1 MEFDEMKEIWGAQNN
16 RPLYTIDEKALQKR
30 IQRKKHSVL
39 VNISEWI
46 LIIGY
51 LVSVSLLVGSN
62 LFKSVANIF
71 LYLEAAWMFAIVVYL
86 VVSHIRRTKAGR
98 RFNRSVHGDL
108 DHAIYLISAQ
118 MHLSQILRWNLLPMG
133 VIMIFS
139 VWKTG
144 KLFLVSA
151 GILVVYSLVFYAAS
165 KSLSANK
172 RRKRKLQVLKEKL
185 ENASK

>member
-1 MEFDEMKEIWGAQNN
+1 MKEIWGAQNN
-16 RPLYTIDEKALQKR
+16 QALYTIDEKVLQNR
-30 IQRKKHSVL
+30 IQRKRNSVFTS
-39 VNISEWI
+39 ISEW
-46 LIIGY
+46 LSIIGY
-51 LVSVSLLVGSN
+51 LVPVILLVRFNPLAAGS
-62 LFKSVANIF
+62 NIF
-71 LYLEAAWMFAIVVYL
+71 LCLEAAWMFAIVVYL
-86 VVSHIRRTKAGR
+86 VVSHIRRIKRGR
-98 RFNRSVHGDL
+98 RFDRSVHGDL